1 MEGSIFQM
9 AAPITKEAIAY
20 KSHHNPSKKDIKGVG
35 SFFAFLK
42 DELSNISKG
51 QDKKKEIMDPELL
64 QNIQSLIQKL
74 FPELTQKEIQ
84 DIAIQKD
91 NVGNLTVQIPK
102 ELVDKVNFDISKDL
116 TREITQQNIQSLI
129 QFKKALIETENIKSG
144 KNNSETEKRGDSFY
158 ILSDR
163 IKADIERVKTEQ
175 KEVKDHI
182 KFDPLHFKILEK
194 EDKKQG
200 TGMDL
205 GYRMWQF
212 EKTVYATNNSNE
224 ESSTN
229 FSLKTLQPEKT
240 LERFVQDTL
249 KMIRA
254 NAKEMVVKLEPPEL
268 GEVKILADI
277 DKGIVNLKVQVERE
291 DVKQMMDS
299 MMGEI
304 KANLEQNGIKSGDIM
319 VWVKGE
325 DMEQREGFSQ
335 GYERKKEKGKRHYF
349 EHNPEEKNEI
359 SNIGSPYIGP
369 SLNYLKD
376 GLDVWA

>member
-1 MEGSIFQM
+1 M

-20 KSHHNPSKKDIKGVG
+20 KSHHSSSKKDAKGIG
-35 SFFAFLK
+35 SFFALLE
-42 DELSNISKG
+42 DELSHVSKG
-51 QDKKKEIMDPELL
+51 QDKKKETVDSELL
-64 QNIQSLIQKL
+64 QDIQSLIQKL
-74 FPELTQKEIQ
+74 FPELTQKEIR

-91 NVGNLTVQIPK
+91 NTGNLTIQIPK
-102 ELVDKVNFDISKDL
+102 ELMDKVNFEISKDL
-116 TREITQQNIQSLI
+116 TREIPKQDIQSLI
-129 QFKKALIETENIKSG
+129 QPTKALMETENIKSG
-144 KNNSETEKRGDSFY
+144 KNNLEPEKRGDSFY

-163 IKADIERVKTEQ
+163 VKADMQRVKTER
-175 KEVKDHI
+175 KEVKDHVR
-182 KFDPLHFKILEK
+182 FDPLHFKILEK
-194 EDKKQG
+194 EDKKQE

-205 GYRMWQF
+205 GHRMWHF
-212 EKTVYATNNSNE
+212 EKTVYATSNSNE
-224 ESSTN
+224 ESSAN

-240 LERFVQDTL
+240 LEKFVQDTL

-254 NAKEMVVKLEPPEL
+254 NAREMVVKLEPPEL

-277 DKGIVNLKVQVERE
+277 DKGIVNLKVQVESE

-304 KANLEQNGIKSGDIM
+304 KTNLEQNGIRSGDIM

-325 DMEQREGFSQ
+325 DMQQREGFSQ
-335 GYERKKEKGKRHYF
+335 GYERERGKGKKTRF
-349 EHNPEEKNEI
+349 EHDPEERNGI
-359 SNIGSPYIGP
+359 SNIEGPYIGP